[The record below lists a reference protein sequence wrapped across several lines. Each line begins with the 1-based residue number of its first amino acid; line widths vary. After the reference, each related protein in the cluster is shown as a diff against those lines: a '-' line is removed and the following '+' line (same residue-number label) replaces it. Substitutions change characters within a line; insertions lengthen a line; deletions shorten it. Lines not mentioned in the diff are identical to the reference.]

1 MQEFMGVNNFIWWH
15 GVVEDIN
22 DPLKVGRCRVR
33 VFGFH
38 SSDRNLVPIESLPWA
53 SPMQP
58 ITSAAISG
66 IGTSPTGLLRGSHV
80 FGFFRDGLEAQQP
93 VMLGSFAG
101 IPQDKPK
108 DDGFNDPTLGYPTT
122 ESINYT
128 SVIKEQDTNRLARGD
143 KTEETIIEDKK
154 KITQTEIPIANSTE
168 KWKEPETPYAARY
181 PKNHVHRS
189 ESGHVIEID
198 DTSTKERLH
207 TYHRMGT
214 FEEIHPDGSKVEKI
228 VWDNYK
234 LVMNDEFV
242 HVTGNVNLI
251 VGATGPDGEMDSD
264 GTKKPPSNITI
275 LVRGDAE
282 VQVDGDANAFIGQNL
297 YANVSKNMEAN
308 IKEDYIVDAM
318 GSIVL
323 RSESGIE
330 VEAKDAINVNSL
342 ESNITIQAKPLLG
355 SIKLNPAGG

>member
-80 FGFFRDGLEAQQP
+80 FGFFRDGLDAQQP

-101 IPQDKPK
+101 IPQDEPK
-108 DDGFNDPTLGYPTT
+108 DVGFNDPTLGYPTIK
-122 ESINYT
+122 SINHT

-143 KTEETIIEDKK
+143 KTEETIVEDKK
-154 KITQTEIPIANSTE
+154 EMTQTEIPIANGTE
-168 KWKEPETPYAARY
+168 KWNEPETPYAARY

-198 DTSTKERLH
+198 DTATKERLH
-207 TYHRMGT
+207 TYHKSGT
-214 FEEIHPDGSKVEKI
+214 FEEIHPNGTKVEKI

-251 VGATGPDGEMDSD
+251 VGATGPDEDP
-264 GTKKPPSNITI
+264 KSNITI

-282 VQVDGDANAFIGQNL
+282 VQVDGDANAYIGQNL

-308 IKEDYIVDAM
+308 VKEDYIVDAK

-342 ESNITIQAKPLLG
+342 ESNITIQAKPTTGQLN
-355 SIKLNPAGG
+355 LNPAGG

>member
-66 IGTSPTGLLRGSHV
+66 IGTSPTGLLQGSHV

-93 VMLGSFAG
+93 IILGSFAG
-101 IPQDKPK
+101 IPQTPPTDT
-108 DDGFNDPTLGYPTT
+108 GFNDPEKKYP
-122 ESINYT
+122 SKKSKNYS
-128 SVIKEQDTNRLARGD
+128 SVIKEQDTNRLARND
-143 KTEETIIEDKK
+143 EKIEKSIVATKRDEIEKD
-154 KITQTEIPIANSTE
+154 IPIANSTE
-168 KWKEPETPYAARY
+168 KWNEIETPYDAIY
-181 PKNHVHRS
+181 PHNHVHQS

-198 DTSTKERLH
+198 DTATKERLH
-207 TYHRMGT
+207 TYHKSGT
-214 FEEIHPDGSKVEKI
+214 FEEIHPIGTKVEKI
-228 VWDNYK
+228 VYDNYK
-234 LVMNDEFV
+234 LVMGEEFV

-251 VGATGPDGEMDSD
+251 VGATGPDEDP
-264 GTKKPPSNITI
+264 KSNITI

-282 VQVDGDANAFIGQNL
+282 VQVDGDANAYIGQNL
-297 YANVSKNMEAN
+297 YANVSENMEAN
-308 IKEDYIVDAM
+308 VVGDYIVDAE

-330 VEAKDAINVNSL
+330 VEAKDNININSL
-342 ESNITIQAKPLLG
+342 ESNITIQAKPTTGQLN
-355 SIKLNPAGG
+355 LNPAGG

>member
-38 SSDRNLVPIESLPWA
+38 SSDRNIVPIESLPWA

-80 FGFFRDGLEAQQP
+80 FGFFRDGLDAQQP
-93 VMLGSFAG
+93 IMLGSFAG
-101 IPQDKPK
+101 IPQDEPK
-108 DDGFNDPTLGYPTT
+108 DTGFNDPTLGYPTIK
-122 ESINYT
+122 SINHT

-143 KTEETIIEDKK
+143 KTEETIVEDKK
-154 KITQTEIPIANSTE
+154 EMTQTEIPIANGTE
-168 KWKEPETPYAARY
+168 KWNEPETPYAARY

-198 DTSTKERLH
+198 DTATKERLH
-207 TYHRMGT
+207 TYHKSGT
-214 FEEIHPDGSKVEKI
+214 FEEIHPNGTKVEKI

-251 VGATGPDGEMDSD
+251 VGATGPDEDP
-264 GTKKPPSNITI
+264 KSNITI

-282 VQVDGDANAFIGQNL
+282 VQVDGDANAYIGQNL

-308 IKEDYIVDAM
+308 VEEDYIVDAM
-318 GSIVL
+318 GCIVL

-342 ESNITIQAKPLLG
+342 ESNITIQAKPTTGQLN
-355 SIKLNPAGG
+355 LNPAGG

>member
-80 FGFFRDGLEAQQP
+80 FGFFRDGLDAQQP

-101 IPQDKPK
+101 IPQDEPK
-108 DDGFNDPTLGYPTT
+108 DVGFNDPTLGYPTK

-143 KTEETIIEDKK
+143 KTEETIVEDKK
-154 KITQTEIPIANSTE
+154 KTTQTDIPIAKSTE
-168 KWKEPETPYAARY
+168 KWNELETPYAARY

-198 DTSTKERLH
+198 DTATKERLH
-207 TYHRMGT
+207 TYHKSGT
-214 FEEIHPDGSKVEKI
+214 FEEIHPIGTKVEKI
-228 VWDNYK
+228 VYDNYK
-234 LVMNDEFV
+234 LVMGEEFV

-251 VGATGPDGEMDSD
+251 VGATGPDED
-264 GTKKPPSNITI
+264 PRSNITI

-282 VQVDGDANAFIGQNL
+282 VQVDGDANAYIGQNL

-308 IKEDYIVDAM
+308 VMEDYIVDAK

-330 VEAKDAINVNSL
+330 VQAKDAINVNSL
-342 ESNITIQAKPLLG
+342 ESNITIQAKPTTGQLN
-355 SIKLNPAGG
+355 LNPAGG

>member
-38 SSDRNLVPIESLPWA
+38 SSDRNIVPIESLPWA

-80 FGFFRDGLEAQQP
+80 FGFFRDGLDAQQP

-101 IPQDKPK
+101 IPQDEPK
-108 DDGFNDPTLGYPTT
+108 DVGFNDPTLGYPTIK
-122 ESINYT
+122 SINHT

-143 KTEETIIEDKK
+143 KTEETIVEDKK
-154 KITQTEIPIANSTE
+154 EMTQTEIPIANGTE
-168 KWKEPETPYAARY
+168 KWNEPETPYAARY

-198 DTSTKERLH
+198 DTATKERLH
-207 TYHRMGT
+207 TYHKSGT
-214 FEEIHPDGSKVEKI
+214 FEEIHPNGTKVEKI

-251 VGATGPDGEMDSD
+251 VGATGPDEDP
-264 GTKKPPSNITI
+264 KSNITI

-282 VQVDGDANAFIGQNL
+282 VQVDGDANAYIGQNL

-308 IKEDYIVDAM
+308 VEEDYIVDAM
-318 GSIVL
+318 GCIVL

-342 ESNITIQAKPLLG
+342 ESNITIQAKPTTGQLN
-355 SIKLNPAGG
+355 LNPAGG